1 MPDADR
7 EAETQA
13 SGGVISREPDGFT
26 APTYHPPHIDNWGS
40 FRRMTSYNH
49 VGYPRLMALAPE
61 KPSRLVMTW
70 AQAAENANRVMR
82 EADEARAAEREAES
96 DQSPARPDFSLLPP
110 RALRA
115 IASMM
120 TVMTAT
126 GKHGRDDWRDQS
138 VSYHINAATNHLNLL
153 ACGDESEDHLK
164 HAACRLLMAL
174 DQREAGTE

>member
-1 MPDADR
+1 MSNADR

-13 SGGVISREPDGFT
+13 GGGVISREPDGYT

-49 VGYPRLMALAPE
+49 VGYPRLMAQPQTKPE
-61 KPSRLVMTW
+61 
-70 AQAAENANRVMR
+70 
-82 EADEARAAEREAES
+82 
-96 DQSPARPDFSLLPP
+96 SPTEARPDFSLLPP
-110 RALRA
+110 RALRS

-126 GKHGRDDWRDQS
+126 GKHARDDWRDQA
-138 VSYHINAATNHLNLL
+138 VTLHVNAATNHLNLL